1 MEFWGAEVKVGE
13 SVKVDP
19 QEFEACI
26 HLSQAALGESKKDKA
41 NEPVVIYL
49 KVGDQK
55 LVLGTLNREKIPQTT
70 LELVL
75 DKEFELSHSS
85 KTSSV
90 HFCGYKAYYPDNEYS
105 DEDDYSD
112 SDEEEIPLAQPI
124 ENGKPEIKVENQKVS
139 EAKKAPAKTGV
150 PAKPEPPAKSGTS
163 GKQVKVVDPKEEK
176 DDDSDDESDDEL
188 DSSDEELDDADSED
202 EDESDEEEDE
212 ETPVKK
218 VDQGKKRANES
229 ASKTPVPS
237 KKSKN
242 ATPEKTDGKKAG
254 HTATPHPKKAGKTPN
269 SDAKSPKSGGHL
281 SCSSCSKTFNSETGL
296 TQHTKA
302 KHGAQ

>member
-13 SVKVDP
+13 SLKVDP
-19 QEFEACI
+19 QQFEACI
-26 HLSQAALGESKKDKA
+26 HLSQAALGETKKDKA
-41 NEPVVIYL
+41 NEPVFLYL

-55 LVLGTLNREKIPQTT
+55 FVFGTLNREKIPQTT
-70 LELVL
+70 LDLVL

-90 HFCGYKAYYPDNEYS
+90 HFCGYKSYYPYDDVEG
-105 DEDDYSD
+105 DDYSD

-124 ENGKPEIKVENQKVS
+124 ENGKTETKAEDQKVS
-139 EAKKAPAKTGV
+139 EAKKATAKSGTPAK
-150 PAKPEPPAKSGTS
+150 ADQPAKSGPS
-163 GKQVKVVDPKEEK
+163 GKQVKVVDPKEEN
-176 DDDSDDESDDEL
+176 DDDSDDESDDDL
-188 DSSDEELDDADSED
+188 DSSDEEMDDVDSED
-202 EDESDEEEDE
+202 EDESDEEDE

-242 ATPEKTDGKKAG
+242 ATPEKTDGKKVV
-254 HTATPHPKKAGKTPN
+254 HTATPHPKKGAKTP
-269 SDAKSPKSGGHL
+269 STEAKSPKSAGNL
-281 SCSSCSKTFNSETGL
+281 SCGSCSKTFTSDSAL
-296 TQHTKA
+296 SQHSKA

>member
-41 NEPVVIYL
+41 NESVVIYL

-90 HFCGYKAYYPDNEYS
+90 HFCGYKAYYPDNDSEG
-105 DEDDYSD
+105 EDDFSD
-112 SDEEEIPLAQPI
+112 SDEEEIPLAKPI
-124 ENGKPEIKVENQKVS
+124 ENGKPETKSADQTVA
-139 EAKKAPAKTGV
+139 EAKKAPAKIG
-150 PAKPEPPAKSGTS
+150 ASA
-163 GKQVKVVDPKEEK
+163 KQVKVVDPKEEN
-176 DDDSDDESDDEL
+176 DDDSDDESDDDL
-188 DSSDEELDDADSED
+188 DSSDEEMGDADSED
-202 EDESDEEEDE
+202 EDESDEE

-242 ATPEKTDGKKAG
+242 STPEKTDGKKAV
-254 HTATPHPKKAGKTPN
+254 HTATPHPKKGGKTPG
-269 SDAKSPKSGGHL
+269 SEAKSPKSGGQL

-296 TQHTKA
+296 SQHSKA